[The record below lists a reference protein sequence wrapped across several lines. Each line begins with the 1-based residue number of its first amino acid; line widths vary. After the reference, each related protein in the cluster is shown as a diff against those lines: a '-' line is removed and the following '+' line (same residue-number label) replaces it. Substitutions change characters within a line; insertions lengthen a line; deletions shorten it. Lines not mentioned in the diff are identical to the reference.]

1 MKSLCVLL
9 EQEREE
15 YEELQRRV
23 RQEIEE
29 VMGEHGLLEDMEQRG
44 LGVATG
50 SPEALH
56 KLLEE
61 YKELEVQLG
70 DTRAQL
76 ER

>member
-15 YEELQRRV
+15 YEEQQRRV

-29 VMGEHGLLEDMEQRG
+29 VLGVQGILEDMEKRG
-44 LGVATG
+44 PGVATG
-50 SPEALH
+50 GQEALQ
-56 KLLEE
+56 KLLED
-61 YKELEVQLG
+61 YKELEIQLG

-76 ER
+76 DR